1 MSFKNM
7 ALRGLC
13 LTKVGGE
20 GEDGC
25 MAKKALKT
33 QGNPA
38 GYKVDRAAGDIEYL
52 FKLYREVHE
61 RVAKLEEEGVALG
74 ECLANEALD
83 RMEEEEKASRPWWAK
98 VGAWLREEENALL
111 VASVGCA
118 LLFVV
123 AIVAIVAMMA

>member
-1 MSFKNM
+1 M
-7 ALRGLC
+7 ALRGHRLDN
-13 LTKVGGE
+13 VEDGGV
-20 GEDGC
+20 DGC

-33 QGNPA
+33 QGNPI
-38 GYKVDRAAGDIEYL
+38 GYKMERTTGDIEYL
-52 FKLYREVHE
+52 FKLYLEVHE
-61 RVAKLEEEGVALG
+61 RVAKLEEEGVTLG

-83 RMEEEEKASRPWWAK
+83 RMEEEEKTSRPWYMN
-98 VGAWLREEENALL
+98 VRAWLREEENALL

>member
-1 MSFKNM
+1 M
-7 ALRGLC
+7 ALRGHRLDN
-13 LTKVGGE
+13 VEDGGV
-20 GEDGC
+20 DGC

-33 QGNPA
+33 QGNPI
-38 GYKVDRAAGDIEYL
+38 GYKMERTTGDIEYL

-83 RMEEEEKASRPWWAK
+83 RMEEEERASRPWYMN
-98 VGAWLREEENALL
+98 VRAWLREEENALL

-118 LLFVV
+118 FLFVV

>member
-1 MSFKNM
+1 M
-7 ALRGLC
+7 ALRGHRLDN
-13 LTKVGGE
+13 VGDG
-20 GEDGC
+20 GVDGC

-33 QGNPA
+33 QGNPV
-38 GYKVDRAAGDIEYL
+38 GTQKQMAGDIEYL
-52 FKLYREVHE
+52 FKLYLEVSE
-61 RVAKLEEEGVALG
+61 RVDALEDEGVALG

-83 RMEEEEKASRPWWAK
+83 RMEEEEKTSRPWYMN
-98 VGAWLREEENALL
+98 VRAWLREEENALL